1 MAIGWWKKMAEP
13 ASVSQHVAHLYDSN
27 PAREWERMDRH
38 RTEFALTLRALA
50 QYLPPP
56 PARVLDCGGG
66 PGRYAVELARQGYR
80 VTLFDLSAGNL
91 ALAQRQA
98 TEAGVSLDAF
108 EHGNALDLSRFAA
121 DSFDA
126 VLLMGPLYHLLEQA
140 ERVQA
145 LAEATRVLQPGGPLF
160 AAFISRFAAHRD
172 AAVKYP
178 AEPVDVPGLYDEIER
193 SGKLPPSQ
201 ADPPIFSAY
210 FAHPTEVAP
219 ACWAAGLEVAQ
230 VLGLEGFVS
239 IVEDRGVNTL
249 SGPAWQ
255 WWVEANWR
263 VAADPAI
270 HGAVE
275 HLLVVAHKP
284 RWRPVL
290 AAIAR
295 ALDAAGVRFTISGGA
310 ALALHGIPIAVR
322 DVDLITDRTGVYQFQ
337 ELFSAQATEPVRY
350 LESADYRSHFGRFAI
365 DGVTV
370 EVMAE
375 LEWREGARW
384 LPINAA
390 TATQIKVEGALMAV
404 AWAEEEFLAY
414 IRRGRL
420 ERAAFMLPH
429 LDRDRVLA
437 LLRGEVKSGMI

>member
-1 MAIGWWKKMAEP
+1 MAEP

-27 PAREWERMDRH
+27 PAREWARMDRH

-50 QYLPPP
+50 EHLPPP

-66 PGRYAVELARQGYR
+66 PGRYAIELARQGYQ

-91 ALAQRQA
+91 TLAQRQA
-98 TEAGVSLDAF
+98 AEAGVSLDAF
-108 EHGNALDLSRFAA
+108 EHGNALDLRRFAA

-140 ERVQA
+140 ERAQA
-145 LAEATRVLQPGGPLF
+145 LAEATRVLRPGGPLF
-160 AAFISRFAAHRD
+160 AAFISRYAAHRD
-172 AAVKYP
+172 AAVNYP
-178 AEPVDVPGLYDEIER
+178 TEPVDVPGLYEEIER

-201 ADPPIFSAY
+201 ADPPTFSAY
-210 FAHPTEVAP
+210 FAHPAEVAP
-219 ACWAAGLEVAQ
+219 ACWAAGLEVVQ

-249 SGPAWQ
+249 DGPAWQ

-290 AAIAR
+290 AGIAR
-295 ALDAAGVRFTISGGA
+295 QLGEAGVPFTVSGGA

-322 DVDLITDRTGVYQFQ
+322 DVDLITDRAGVYRFQ
-337 ELFSAQATEPVRY
+337 ELFAAQATQPVCY
-350 LESADYRSHFGRFAI
+350 LESGSYRSHFGRFDI

-370 EVMAE
+370 EVMAD
-375 LEWREGARW
+375 LEWREGERW
-384 LPINAA
+384 IPIT
-390 TATQIKVEGALMAV
+390 TATETRVAVEGVLVSV
-404 AWAEEEFLAY
+404 AWAEEEFLAT

-420 ERAAFMLPH
+420 KRAAFVLPH
-429 LDRDRVLA
+429 LDRGRLVS
-437 LLRGEVKSGMI
+437 LLRSEVRPGMI